1 MPRIQQ
7 KLWKVYHYHWW
18 SSLIQNGQKALRR
31 KALTAPGF
39 WLKWKLSPCKNHPTI
54 KVSHISKDSC
64 IPTVDQWSPLF
75 LCSSSSVPKSRFYL
89 PGTMFLK
96 RSPSFPAPRPWTQVG
111 PSPYVKGFYCFVPWW
126 WIASLLPSYGKQLLL
141 PHRPVWVD
149 IQPLLDQ
156 SEIFPRI
163 YQIGSKENVPEPLEA
178 RICELGTNGSHASNL
193 LGKAPL
199 KD

>member
-1 MPRIQQ
+1 MVR
-7 KLWKVYHYHWW
+7 KLWGGKHWQHQTSDSNGNSALVKTTQLSKFPTFLKIAASQRWTSGAHYF
-18 SSLIQNGQKALRR
+18 SSQI
-31 KALTAPGF
+31 
-39 WLKWKLSPCKNHPTI
+39 
-54 KVSHISKDSC
+54 
-64 IPTVDQWSPLF
+64 
-75 LCSSSSVPKSRFYL
+75 CSSSSILKSRFYL

-111 PSPYVKGFYCFVPWW
+111 PSPYVKGFYCFVPWL

-141 PHRPVWVD
+141 PHRTVWVD

-163 YQIGSKENVPEPLEA
+163 YQIGSKENVAEPLEA
-178 RICELGTNGSHASNL
+178 RRCELGTNGSHASNL